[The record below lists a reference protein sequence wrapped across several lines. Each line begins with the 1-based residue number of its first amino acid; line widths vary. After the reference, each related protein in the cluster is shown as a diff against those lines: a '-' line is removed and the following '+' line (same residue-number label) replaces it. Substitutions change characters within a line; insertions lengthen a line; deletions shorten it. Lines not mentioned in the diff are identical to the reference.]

1 MKKKTLGRAPAYL
14 FLIIIFVIT
23 VYPLVYTICASFKT
37 NHEIMTANSQ
47 LLPKQFTFENYFIA
61 WHSEDFYVPVL
72 LKNSIIY
79 SVCVV
84 LFQLASAAM
93 GGYVFAKGH
102 FSGKKIVFAIMTA
115 LMFVNLGGAT
125 TVPVLKIVNALH
137 LGGTIWGLLITKMFG
152 INITGIYLIMGYIQ
166 TLPKELDEAA
176 TIDGCGFFK
185 VFTAITLP
193 LLQPVLITIGI
204 LAFQGSWNETLMP
217 TIFTMS
223 RPEQRTL
230 TAGLYALKN
239 VGESAS
245 QWNLM
250 MAGSVISMLPV
261 LVVYMFAN
269 KHFVTG
275 IASGAVKG

>member
-1 MKKKTLGRAPAYL
+1 MKKRTIQRLPAYL
-14 FLIIIFVIT
+14 FLILIFIIT
-23 VYPLVYTICASFKT
+23 MYPLVYIICASFKT

-47 LLPKQFTFENYFIA
+47 LLPKNFTWENYVIA
-61 WHSEDFYVPVL
+61 WNSEDFRVPVL
-72 LKNSIIY
+72 FKNSVIY

-84 LFQLASAAM
+84 VCQLASAAM

-102 FSGKKIVFAIMTA
+102 FSGKKLVFGIMTS

-137 LGGTIWGLLITKMFG
+137 LGGTIWGLLLTRLFG
-152 INITGIYLIMGYIQ
+152 INVTGIYLVMGYIQ
-166 TLPKELDEAA
+166 TLPKELDEAG

-185 VFTAITLP
+185 IFTAITLP
-193 LLQPVLITIGI
+193 LLKPVLITIGI
-204 LAFQGSWNETLMP
+204 LAFQSSWNETLMP

-261 LVVYMFAN
+261 LIIFLFAN
-269 KHFVTG
+269 KYFITG

>member
-204 LAFQGSWNETLMP
+204 LAFQSSWNETLMP

>member
-93 GGYVFAKGH
+93 GGYVFAQGH

>member
-47 LLPKQFTFENYFIA
+47 LLPKQFTFENYSIA

-204 LAFQGSWNETLMP
+204 LAFQSSWNETLMP